1 MKEFDVLLPMKRLK
15 CTTAIRTAS
24 AALVAFILSALA
36 PAQTIRPVLMEYT
49 AKVAK
54 GSVELVNPGVIPLT
68 VIMEPK
74 SFTVAENGDISYR
87 PLDKDIHIKMSATSF
102 QIPPQQSHFV
112 FYEASAD
119 ALPAWF
125 VLYADIGGYHKTDQG
140 LNIRLD
146 LPHTVYILPKHS
158 VSKSDLVIKQLALS
172 PDKTKLRFEVAN
184 TGPLFGRVLAA
195 QLTGKEDVQGS
206 GFPVFPNSKRII
218 EVPCMGDQTKASL
231 RLRLKNFT
239 IEQPLHDPSGAAG
252 CAP

>member
-1 MKEFDVLLPMKRLK
+1 VRYSLK
-15 CTTAIRTAS
+15 TTPRDTATRVAL
-24 AALVAFILSALA
+24 AALVAFFLVPLA
-36 PAQTIRPVLMEYT
+36 HAQTVRPVITEYT

-74 SFTVAENGDISYR
+74 SFTVDENGNISYR
-87 PLDKDIHIKMSATSF
+87 PLDKSIHVKMSATSF

-119 ALPAWF
+119 TLPAWF

-158 VSKSDLVIKQLALS
+158 VAKSDIAIKPLDLS
-172 PDKTKLRFEVAN
+172 PDKTKLRFEVTN
-184 TGPLFGRVLAA
+184 SGPLFGRVLAS
-195 QLTGKEDVQGS
+195 QLSGKNDAQGS

-218 EVPCMGDQTKASL
+218 EVPCKGDQTKVSL

-239 IEQPLHDPSGAAG
+239 IEQPLDNSSGAPS